1 MLKVYKVIGKFNP
14 DKDYGIAIRPQ
25 YARCLAS
32 MKKGEEIDSRQFV
45 ADHKDE
51 FTTRKN
57 TLSANLAVVYKAIS
71 IGTKIGILKEIPTA
85 SVPILYSDFCNLDTV
100 SYFRSQ
106 LRGSNRKNTK
116 SNTDGTRDTYTRH
129 LHYFNNWISGKSLE
143 YTAEVSIGK
152 DSYKKEK
159 KKVTLEGIEHLLKI
173 FAENPHDK
181 KPFAKLIKRYFLESN
196 LNSKSKSMRTNS
208 FFAINEYFKKNDEPI
223 GLNFDPNAGAS
234 LNDNDFEQIMTL
246 DEFLKILTIG
256 KPSLTERAAFLCKF
270 QRGLDSSTLVDR
282 FNFDAWSQL
291 VKEFETEDY
300 TKWDLNKC
308 PIIIGLRRVKTNVSH
323 YGFLDRD
330 AVSAVIDYLPHRK
343 DITGK
348 EMRDGAALFLNNYQK
363 PIGEIWIASGFARM
377 RKNAGLDDVLN
388 EKNVTDGARKK
399 YRITPHETR
408 DLLKSVLI
416 DSDVRRDLAEEFIG
430 HKTRDSYEKQAQL
443 FTSTLRKEYVK
454 ASGRLNVFSKFKEI
468 SKGITT
474 EDEMRQKLTEMELKM
489 QKMDKRISRTDKLRQ
504 KRSV

>member
-1 MLKVYKVIGKFNP
+1 MLKVYKVLKKF
-14 DKDYGIAIRPQ
+14 DSSKDYGIDIRPQ
-25 YARCLAS
+25 YARCLES
-32 MKKGEEIDSRQFV
+32 MKKGEEIDSKQFV
-45 ADHKDE
+45 KDHKDE

-85 SVPILYSDFCNLDTV
+85 SVPILYADFCNLDTV

-106 LRGSNRKNTK
+106 LRGSNRKNIK

-129 LHYFNNWISGKSLE
+129 LHYFNNWIFGKSLE
-143 YTAEVSIGK
+143 YTAEVQTGK
-152 DSYKKEK
+152 DSYRKEK
-159 KKVTLEGIEHLLKI
+159 KKITLDGAEHLLKT
-173 FAENPHDK
+173 FAENPNDK
-181 KPFAKLIKRYFLESN
+181 KPFAKLIKRYFLDSDIQ
-196 LNSKSKSMRTNS
+196 SKSKSMRTNS

-223 GLNFDPNAGAS
+223 GLNFDPNAGSS
-234 LNDNDFEQIMTL
+234 LSSDSEQIMTL
-246 DEFLKILTIG
+246 DEFLKILTMG
-256 KPSLTERAAFLCKF
+256 KPSLTERAVFLCKF

-291 VKEFETEDY
+291 VEVFGTEDY
-300 TKWDLNKC
+300 TKWDLSKC
-308 PIIIGLRRVKTNVSH
+308 PILIGLRRVKTNVSH
-323 YGFLDRD
+323 SGFLDRD
-330 AVSAVIDYLPHRK
+330 AISAIIDYLPHRK
-343 DITGK
+343 NITGK
-348 EMRDGAALFLNNYQK
+348 EMNSNAALFLNNYQN
-363 PIGEIWIASGFARM
+363 PIGETWIASGFARM
-377 RKNAGLDDVLN
+377 RKNAGLDDILN
-388 EKNVTDGARKK
+388 EKNVADGARKK

-468 SKGITT
+468 SKGVTT
-474 EDEMRQKLTEMELKM
+474 EDEMRQKLAEMELKM
-489 QKMDKRISRTDKLRQ
+489 QKMDKKISRTSKLR
-504 KRSV
+504 KIS